1 MQDKVMEWLDANM
14 NKNDMFYFEQCHSN
28 YNYIFCYFKQF
39 DILFC
44 TFYRDAIEE
53 LLEEDK

>member
-14 NKNDMFYFEQCHSN
+14 NKTGLFYFKENSEN
-28 YNYIFCYFKQF
+28 NNYIHCFFKKSS
-39 DILFC
+39 ILFC

-53 LLEEDK
+53 LLKEE